1 MSRVQ
6 HVQERKRRASLLR
19 RTTGPPPA
27 IVVCEL
33 VDERAP
39 SMGPCSLSRRSTIP
53 SDKKSAGLRP
63 VSPIHRAVE
72 SLKPHRPTLFLHPQS
87 AYDSRFLGTSPT
99 CSSPARFHSCP
110 SSPVLRSPMA
120 IRVDTN
126 CSSVDYSHL
135 EIAMEVAE
143 EVARLCDSPAPVP
156 TDVPLVA
163 AGLGQRTADSLKT
176 WLDIRFDYSGHA
188 YRLLDADFTAETLAH
203 DILVHLPDHEHSQ
216 PLSGAIPISLGSRI
230 TPIATV
236 PSDAVHTHAFID
248 SPKMTSPRESFAR
261 ARAREKDLSITLS
274 QSSEDRALPA
284 KEPGT
289 SKKSG
294 FVVGLLAMGALFG
307 QPSPSPATGGFNA
320 RFMSGDAATPP
331 NTGLALDL
339 PRTPYSAS
347 GFGGWYA
354 PATSAVTRTH
364 QGASYFAVPSPLSA
378 FDGLS
383 IVGHEDEELFWL
395 SRASDGR

>member
-1 MSRVQ
+1 
-6 HVQERKRRASLLR
+6 
-19 RTTGPPPA
+19 
-27 IVVCEL
+27 
-33 VDERAP
+33 
-39 SMGPCSLSRRSTIP
+39 
-53 SDKKSAGLRP
+53 
-63 VSPIHRAVE
+63 
-72 SLKPHRPTLFLHPQS
+72 
-87 AYDSRFLGTSPT
+87 
-99 CSSPARFHSCP
+99 
-110 SSPVLRSPMA
+110 
-120 IRVDTN
+120 
-126 CSSVDYSHL
+126 
-135 EIAMEVAE
+135 
-143 EVARLCDSPAPVP
+143 
-156 TDVPLVA
+156 
-163 AGLGQRTADSLKT
+163 
-176 WLDIRFDYSGHA
+176 
-188 YRLLDADFTAETLAH
+188 
-203 DILVHLPDHEHSQ
+203 
-216 PLSGAIPISLGSRI
+216 
-230 TPIATV
+230 
-236 PSDAVHTHAFID
+236 
-248 SPKMTSPRESFAR
+248 MTSPRESFAR

-274 QSSEDRALPA
+274 QSPEDRALPA

-294 FVVGLLAMGALFG
+294 YVAIRLSSIYIVSPGTPSRFVVGLLAMGALFG